1 MTELLFFAFM
11 FFGSAVTFVSLCIG
25 FKLGRTTKGV
35 DTNIIPTK
43 IKKTGK
49 NTLDSPDVFTEHLN
63 DGPEGDTDERLR
75 TV

>member
-1 MTELLFFAFM
+1 M
-11 FFGSAVTFVSLCIG
+11 FFGSAVTFLSLFIG
-25 FKLGRTTKGV
+25 FKMGRTTKGV
-35 DTNIIPTK
+35 DTNIIMPK